1 MKDHQWVVLSLFA
14 VFTAGDL
21 LAQEMMGFTK
31 DNAERERADERVMA
45 ASPDAELMQQYHY
58 VLTRKPHHAGSEA
71 NYEYALY
78 IRDQLKEFGYE
89 TEMFKYDIL
98 VPWAGENRI
107 TLTDPETAEIAVTEP
122 PIPEDPDTYIE
133 GGLPPMAAYIT
144 PGDVAGELV
153 YVNYARIGDYRLLEK
168 MGISLEGKIVIAR
181 YGGSPAQMRGMKVR
195 EAAKRGA
202 IGAIIYSDPEDDGY
216 VRGDV
221 YPKGTWR
228 PWTGVQRGSYLDV
241 PIYPGDPLTPFEP
254 SIPGVSRLPME
265 EAETIQK
272 IPAHPISYGEA
283 LKLLRH
289 IDGPVVPREWQG
301 GLPITYHVGP
311 GPARVS
317 MHIELDYQTRP
328 VWNVFGTIRG
338 THEPERVVLAA
349 GHRDSWVLGARDP
362 ISGAVSLLETARGI
376 AAAVEQGH
384 RPRRSIQ
391 FGSWGGED
399 FFLLGSTEYGE
410 QFADEL
416 KKNVVVY
423 INRESYTAG
432 RWSASGNHSLERFLI
447 ETSRDASHPS
457 GTSLY
462 GAWLAQSAGEPLH
475 LGALGSGSDYTVFI
489 DHLGVPSLGPGY
501 GSPNGVYHS
510 LYDTLNWFLKF
521 GDPGYKY
528 GVAQADMVG
537 RMMMRLASTEVLPF
551 DSTGTADAVGRYLED
566 LSALDSEGEMR
577 EALAT
582 VASANGRMR
591 TAAVEANLA
600 VE

>member
-1 MKDHQWVVLSLFA
+1 M
-14 VFTAGDL
+14 
-21 LAQEMMGFTK
+21 
-31 DNAERERADERVMA
+31 
-45 ASPDAELMQQYHY
+45 
-58 VLTRKPHHAGSEA
+58 
-71 NYEYALY
+71 
-78 IRDQLKEFGYE
+78 
-89 TEMFKYDIL
+89 
-98 VPWAGENRI
+98 
-107 TLTDPETAEIAVTEP
+107 
-122 PIPEDPDTYIE
+122 
-133 GGLPPMAAYIT
+133 
-144 PGDVAGELV
+144 
-153 YVNYARIGDYRLLEK
+153 
-168 MGISLEGKIVIAR
+168 
-181 YGGSPAQMRGMKVR
+181 
-195 EAAKRGA
+195 
-202 IGAIIYSDPEDDGY
+202 
-216 VRGDV
+216 
-221 YPKGTWR
+221 
-228 PWTGVQRGSYLDV
+228 
-241 PIYPGDPLTPFEP
+241 
-254 SIPGVSRLPME
+254 
-265 EAETIQK
+265 
-272 IPAHPISYGEA
+272 
-283 LKLLRH
+283 
-289 IDGPVVPREWQG
+289 
-301 GLPITYHVGP
+301 
-311 GPARVS
+311 
-317 MHIELDYQTRP
+317 
-328 VWNVFGTIRG
+328 
-338 THEPERVVLAA
+338 
-349 GHRDSWVLGARDP
+349 LGARDP

-416 KKNVVVY
+416 HKNMVVY

-447 ETSRDASHPS
+447 ETSRDAPHPS

-501 GSPNGVYHS
+501 GSPNGIYHS

-537 RMMMRLASTEVLPF
+537 RMMMRLASAEVLPF
-551 DSTGTADAVGRYLED
+551 DSTGTADAVGRYLEE

-600 VE
+600 IETLLARGARYLDGKNEELDELNGLIMKVERDYLDERGLPRRPWYRNLLYAPGYYTGYAARKPCREYARRWRRASRSSRGNKRDGFEKLSAGRSRLWARRPS